1 MQVAICAML
10 REKTARIKNNNTI
23 GEFMNTMKKPFTRFM
38 CVSLLS
44 SLVACTGTPVKDARD
59 PMENWNR
66 DVQSFNESADKHVMA
81 PVAYAYRWAMPSFAN
96 EGVSNL
102 FDNVSDIGV
111 SINDLLQLKFAQG
124 GQDTSRFL
132 VNTVAGLGGFI
143 DVADMIGLP
152 KHKEDFD
159 QTLGFWGVPN
169 EPYVVIPF
177 LGPSSPR
184 GIVGRLG
191 DSAMNPVNYVGFGVM
206 GLSTGATA
214 TAISSGSSALKGI
227 DTRADHLGAEKVLN
241 EATEDRYNFVK
252 NSYFQQRDYLVN
264 DGSETKEDDF
274 FDIVK

>member
-1 MQVAICAML
+1 
-10 REKTARIKNNNTI
+10 
-23 GEFMNTMKKPFTRFM
+23 MNTMKKPFTRL
-38 CVSLLS
+38 VALSLLG
-44 SLVACTGTPVKDARD
+44 SLTACTGSPVKDARD
-59 PMENWNR
+59 PIENWNR
-66 DVQSFNESADKHVMA
+66 DVQSFNENADKYVMA
-81 PVAYAYRWAMPSFAN
+81 PVASAYRWAMPSFAN

-102 FDNVSDIGV
+102 FDNVGDIGV
-111 SINDLLQLKFAQG
+111 SVNDLLQLKFTQS

-143 DVADMIGLP
+143 DVADMVGLP

-169 EPYVVIPF
+169 EPYMVIPF

-184 GIVGRLG
+184 GIIGRLG

-252 NSYFQQRDYLVN
+252 NSYFQQRDYLVH
-264 DGSETKEDDF
+264 DGSDTKEDDF

>member
-1 MQVAICAML
+1 MI
-10 REKTARIKNNNTI
+10 
-23 GEFMNTMKKPFTRFM
+23 TMKKPFTRL
-38 CVSLLS
+38 VALSLLG
-44 SLVACTGTPVKDARD
+44 SLTACTGSPVKDARD
-59 PMENWNR
+59 PIENWNR
-66 DVQSFNESADKHVMA
+66 DVQSFNENADKYVME
-81 PVAYAYRWAMPSFAN
+81 PVASAYRWAMPSFAN
-96 EGVSNL
+96 EEVSNL
-102 FDNVSDIGV
+102 FDNVGDIGV
-111 SINDLLQLKFAQG
+111 SVNDLLQLKFTQS

-159 QTLGFWGVPN
+159 QTLGFWGVSN

-184 GIVGRLG
+184 GIIGRLG

-214 TAISSGSSALKGI
+214 TAISSGSSALRGI
-227 DTRADHLGAEKVLN
+227 DARADHLGAEKVLN

-252 NSYFQQRDYLVN
+252 NSFYQQRDYLVN
-264 DGSETKEDDF
+264 DGSETNEDDF